1 MCGDPALK
9 GLKGSF
15 VGLSVFSLSSQSSL
29 FVSSD
34 FAAIL
39 ALLQQVK
46 GPVNVRKYFIQHAMS
61 EAAR

>member
-1 MCGDPALK
+1 MNRVPVIKASLFNV
-9 GLKGSF
+9 L
-15 VGLSVFSLSSQSSL
+15 FSLSSQPFL
-29 FVSSD
+29 FISSD

-46 GPVNVRKYFIQHAMS
+46 GPVNVRKYFIQHAMT

>member
-1 MCGDPALK
+1 MSGNPAMNESLFSI
-9 GLKGSF
+9 LF
-15 VGLSVFSLSSQSSL
+15 FSLSSQPLL